1 MHMNKSRYLITGGC
15 GFIGSYVIEQLLK
28 NKNIEII
35 NIDKMGA
42 GSSVNNIS
50 KDDRVT
56 NYFIDI
62 CDEKIFTIIEAYRP
76 DYIVHLAAESHV
88 DRSITH
94 PLSFIESNVN
104 GTANILEGMRRFTPK
119 ARMVHVSTDEVY
131 GHLKINDA
139 PFTEL
144 TNLNPRSPYSA
155 SKASSDL
162 LALSYNSTYG
172 LDITVTRCCNNY
184 GPRQDNEKL
193 IPTIIRSIVG
203 GKNIPMYGNGKNIRE
218 WIHAE
223 DHAKALLYVLRH
235 LSHRRVYNLYGTEEI
250 DNYNIMQ
257 TIIDEVI
264 KQYPEYKRESG
275 EYIESVKDRMGHDF
289 RYAMST
295 VYDEVVPL
303 HSQRNFFTRGVPE
316 IVTYYVEKYKSIW

>member
-1 MHMNKSRYLITGGC
+1 MNNLKYLVTGGC

-28 NKNIEII
+28 NTEVKII
-35 NIDKMGA
+35 NVDKMGA

-50 KDDRVT
+50 KDERVI

-62 CDEKIFTIIEAYRP
+62 CDEKIFSIIEAYKP

-88 DRSITH
+88 DRSITN
-94 PLSFIESNVN
+94 PLGFVESNVN
-104 GTANILEGMRRFTPK
+104 GTANILEGMRQFAPK
-119 ARMVHVSTDEVY
+119 ARMVHISTDEVY
-131 GHLKINDA
+131 GHLEIGEV

-144 TNLNPRSPYSA
+144 THLNPRSPYSA

-162 LALSYNSTYG
+162 LALSYRSTYG

-193 IPTIIRSIVG
+193 IPTIIRSIVKG
-203 GKNIPMYGNGKNIRE
+203 DNIPMYGNGQNIRE

-223 DHAKALLYVLRH
+223 DHAKALLYVLHH
-235 LSHRRVYNLYGTEEI
+235 LPRRRVYNLYGTEEI
-250 DNYNIMQ
+250 NNV
-257 TIIDEVI
+257 TIINTIIEEI
-264 KQYPEYKRESG
+264 IFQYPEYKRENG
-275 EYIESVKDRMGHDF
+275 EYIKSVKDRLGHDF

-295 VYDEVVPL
+295 VHDEVTPL
-303 HSQRNFFTRGVPE
+303 HRQRNFFKKGIPE
-316 IVTYYVEKYKSIW
+316 TVKYYVDKYKSI

>member
-1 MHMNKSRYLITGGC
+1 MSELKYLVTGGC

-28 NKNIEII
+28 NTDNLII
-35 NIDKMGA
+35 NVDKMGA
-42 GSSVNNIS
+42 GSSVNNVS
-50 KDDRVT
+50 KDERVT

-62 CDEKIFTIIEAYRP
+62 CDEKIFNIIEAYRP

-88 DRSITH
+88 DRSITN
-94 PLSFIESNVN
+94 PLGFVESNVN
-104 GTANILEGMRRFTPK
+104 GTANILEGMRQFAPK

-131 GHLKINDA
+131 GHLKIGEV

-144 TNLNPRSPYSA
+144 TYLDPRSPYSA

-162 LALSYNSTYG
+162 LALSYRSTYG

-193 IPTIIRSIVG
+193 IPTIIRSVVCG
-203 GKNIPMYGNGKNIRE
+203 DNIPMYGNGLNIRE

-223 DHAKALLYVLRH
+223 DHAKALLYVLHH
-235 LSHRRVYNLYGTEEI
+235 LPRQRVYNLYGTEEI
-250 DNYNIMQ
+250 NNVTIIN
-257 TIIDEVI
+257 TIIDEIV

-275 EYIESVKDRMGHDF
+275 QYVESVKDRQGHDF

-295 VYDEVVPL
+295 VNDDVVPL
-303 HSQRNFFTRGVPE
+303 HKQRNFFKQGIPE
-316 IVTYYVEKYKSIW
+316 TVKYYVEKYKSLC

>member
-1 MHMNKSRYLITGGC
+1 MNKIRYLVTGGC

-28 NKNIEII
+28 NTTGEII
-35 NIDKMGA
+35 NIDKMGT

-50 KDDRVT
+50 KDARVT

-62 CDEKIFTIIEAYRP
+62 CNEKIFTIIEVYRP
-76 DYIVHLAAESHV
+76 DYIIHLAAESHV

-94 PLSFIESNVN
+94 PLGFVESNVN
-104 GTANILEGMRRFTPK
+104 GTANILEGMRQFAPK
-119 ARMVHVSTDEVY
+119 ARMLHVSTDEVY
-131 GHLKINDA
+131 GHLKIGDN

-162 LALSYNSTYG
+162 LALSYRSTYG

-203 GKNIPMYGNGKNIRE
+203 GKNIPMYGNGENIRE
-218 WIHAE
+218 WIHAD
-223 DHAKALLYVLRH
+223 DHAKALLYVLHH
-235 LSHRRVYNLYGTEEI
+235 LSRRRIYNLYGTEEI
-250 DNYNIMQ
+250 NNIKIIN
-257 TIIDEVI
+257 TIIDEIVR
-264 KQYPEYKRESG
+264 QYPEYKRESG
-275 EYIESVKDRMGHDF
+275 VYIESIKDRLGHDF

-295 VYDEVVPL
+295 VYDEVLPL
-303 HSQRNFFTRGVPE
+303 HSQRNFFTKGIPE
-316 IVTYYVEKYKSIW
+316 TITYYVEKYKSI